1 MEPRAGRERSDACAA
16 QLFIPHS
23 CIYKRLI
30 QEAPA
35 TQGKQLFGDSSI
47 LLLFLFLVVFQ
58 ALSLLCFFSCG
69 GRGGGSVED
78 NEELPLPW
86 QTA

>member
-1 MEPRAGRERSDACAA
+1 MLTVFASPVPISIKRRRWRGFCEAAVEPRAGRERGDACAA

-47 LLLFLFLVVFQ
+47 LLLFLF
-58 ALSLLCFFSCG
+58 S
-69 GRGGGSVED
+69 
-78 NEELPLPW
+78 
-86 QTA
+86 